1 MPPHRERSEQRAE
14 GTRLWLAPHSQCR
27 RYWLCGVAIIT
38 EAIVCRRYTIMVA
51 QIHHLKPRH
60 KTPPQN
66 PTTNH
71 YPRPY
76 HYRVPPARYCVGWV
90 FVTPHSRYLR
100 HRLCGANHNRV
111 SPTRCSFHSSPH
123 RPTAR
128 HRHNPHHKHTSLLP
142 LTSYPLPL
150 TSYLLP
156 LTPPNTKKGR
166 HPVAPPHILTSI
178 AKLSYFTITFAAVP
192 AVRTM

>member
-1 MPPHRERSEQRAE
+1 
-14 GTRLWLAPHSQCR
+14 
-27 RYWLCGVAIIT
+27 
-38 EAIVCRRYTIMVA
+38 MVA
-51 QIHHLKPRH
+51 QIHHLKPRQ
-60 KTPPQN
+60 KTPPKTPPKN
-66 PTTNH
+66 PTKNH

-111 SPTRCSFHSSPH
+111 SPTRCSFHSPPH

-128 HRHNPHHKHTSLLP
+128 HPTSRPTPHCPSTLCHSSLDSRTSFLVP
-142 LTSYPLPL
+142 RP
-150 TSYLLP
+150 SYLLP
-156 LTPPNTKKGR
+156 LTPYPLPHRTQKKGR

-178 AKLSYFTITFAAVP
+178 ANLRYFTITFAAVP

>member
-1 MPPHRERSEQRAE
+1 MWGSD
-14 GTRLWLAPHSQCR
+14 
-27 RYWLCGVAIIT
+27 YKI
-38 EAIVCRRYTIMVA
+38 AIVCRRYTIMVA
-51 QIHHLKPRH
+51 KSPPPQTPPQIPATNPHH

-66 PTTNH
+66 PTKNH

-76 HYRVPPARYCVGWV
+76 HYRVPPARYCVGWI

-128 HRHNPHHKHTSLLP
+128 HRHNPHHKLTSLLP
-142 LTSYPLPL
+142 LTSYPLP
-150 TSYLLP
+150 
-156 LTPPNTKKGR
+156 PPSTKRGVWHR
-166 HPVAPPHILTSI
+166 PIYS
-178 AKLSYFTITFAAVP
+178 
-192 AVRTM
+192 RR

>member
-1 MPPHRERSEQRAE
+1 M
-14 GTRLWLAPHSQCR
+14 
-27 RYWLCGVAIIT
+27 
-38 EAIVCRRYTIMVA
+38 CRRYTIMVA
-51 QIHHLKPRH
+51 QIHHLKPHH
-60 KTPPQN
+60 KTPPKN
-66 PTTNH
+66 PTKNH

-128 HRHNPHHKHTSLLP
+128 HRHNPHHKLTSLLP
-142 LTSYPLPL
+142 LTP
-150 TSYLLP
+150 YLLP
-156 LTPPNTKKGR
+156 LTPYLLPLTPANTKKGR

>member
-1 MPPHRERSEQRAE
+1 MVSPTQSVPEV
-14 GTRLWLAPHSQCR
+14 LAVWGSD
-27 RYWLCGVAIIT
+27 YKI
-38 EAIVCRRYTIMVA
+38 AIVCRRYTIMVA
-51 QIHHLKPRH
+51 QIHHLKPH
-60 KTPPQN
+60 QKTPPQN
-66 PTTNH
+66 PTKNH

-111 SPTRCSFHSSPH
+111 SPTRCSFHSPPH

-128 HRHNPHHKHTSLLP
+128 HPTNSRP
-142 LTSYPLPL
+142 LTLDPRLSYLVPRPSYLVPL
-150 TSYLLP
+150 TPYLLP
-156 LTPPNTKKGR
+156 PPNTKKGR

-178 AKLSYFTITFAAVP
+178 ANLSYFTITFAAVP